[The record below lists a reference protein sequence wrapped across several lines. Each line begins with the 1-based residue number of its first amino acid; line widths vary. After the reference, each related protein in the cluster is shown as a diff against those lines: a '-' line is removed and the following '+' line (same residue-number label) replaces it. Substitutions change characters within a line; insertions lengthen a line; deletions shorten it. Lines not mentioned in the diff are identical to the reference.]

1 MTGSGRGVGDRAT
14 PQSTKRARNE
24 PLDTAPDFLVPGWK
38 PPPETAL
45 GRLRR
50 LARFMPLLQA
60 WSSPGPGRAGLTSEE
75 RDMLAL
81 VQLSVQR
88 SSSLLIRLPGGLHR
102 LPLLATAMI
111 AAGSLDVP
119 ASELTRLSGA
129 DPPPGPV
136 ALVTTRIIRR
146 GELDQLDASSVPVAP
161 ALHPHRLRGDGLMS
175 PVKGGRP
182 RLVTGAARLLFIAPV
197 TGFPVILGVAPRV
210 VVIDAACEAECE
222 WLTLA
227 RSWARSYGSTVITVT
242 DLHQSVEPLPAGDMA
257 HPSLVAPE
265 VAPAGPA
272 EPAPAG
278 DHESQWIADWPW
290 LNRAGSPPGS
300 GPALSPGGR
309 WPRIP
314 AQGRGR
320 AHLLT
325 VDDPALSGLAEVWE
339 RLGRLRDPDGFAA
352 PWPVCRAARLARLL
366 AELPTRT
373 ADYDRVAPRYGGRT
387 LRRLLDDIL
396 EADARNDFPA
406 SWRARVAADWGA
418 ARAVLTASYEALTVR
433 NPLTNVIADLV
444 EDAYRCGQ
452 QLDIVCGSRTAQ
464 EALTGRL
471 ASSGTLR
478 IEASPLVTLRSI
490 STVDPAG
497 AHQMTLLVG
506 PPAARWRHRLAAA
519 DLGQLTILGT
529 SACFRQLHRALCS
542 AYGEPSREE
551 ARDTR
556 SATLTALTG
565 AAADEDEI
573 DGRELQAGVTTQR
586 AAWGPAAVISLPDPG
601 RLITAALAEPPR
613 DIDPDLADLEAEP
626 DDMQESAE
634 LAAPERGRQIRAI
647 PVLVRSTAM
656 EETSPPAA
664 ILLPAAGRVQRLRDD
679 EIRLLPVTGV
689 AAGMILIGISEP
701 ERRTLFDR
709 IRPLLAGQRPQEA
722 ALLLQLWHVALGD
735 ARAASGSIAD
745 LTGRLCALGAD
756 ISVQAVA
763 QWSHPARIGPLDP
776 ANVRRIGR
784 IAGCG
789 VVAGEAARIAAV
801 MREARIDHAQV
812 GSAFVKLAGWHASG
826 DNAALDRAAD
836 RLGAEI
842 IDLAAELTAWRVIA
856 AGEPVFAPAAALRRP
871 MPIDEASRISL
882 PAPDTGRP
890 SCLPG
895 AEAAETVFLSSQPP
909 SDPEES

>member
-1 MTGSGRGVGDRAT
+1 MTPPCPAWQKSGNGSAGSGIRMASLRH
-14 PQSTKRARNE
+14 
-24 PLDTAPDFLVPGWK
+24 
-38 PPPETAL
+38 
-45 GRLRR
+45 GRYAGQPASPACWPNCL
-50 LARFMPLLQA
+50 
-60 WSSPGPGRAGLTSEE
+60 PGPPTT
-75 RDMLAL
+75 
-81 VQLSVQR
+81 
-88 SSSLLIRLPGGLHR
+88 
-102 LPLLATAMI
+102 TA
-111 AAGSLDVP
+111 
-119 ASELTRLSGA
+119 
-129 DPPPGPV
+129 
-136 ALVTTRIIRR
+136 
-146 GELDQLDASSVPVAP
+146 
-161 ALHPHRLRGDGLMS
+161 
-175 PVKGGRP
+175 
-182 RLVTGAARLLFIAPV
+182 
-197 TGFPVILGVAPRV
+197 
-210 VVIDAACEAECE
+210 
-222 WLTLA
+222 
-227 RSWARSYGSTVITVT
+227 
-242 DLHQSVEPLPAGDMA
+242 
-257 HPSLVAPE
+257 
-265 VAPAGPA
+265 
-272 EPAPAG
+272 
-278 DHESQWIADWPW
+278 
-290 LNRAGSPPGS
+290 
-300 GPALSPGGR
+300 
-309 WPRIP
+309 
-314 AQGRGR
+314 
-320 AHLLT
+320 
-325 VDDPALSGLAEVWE
+325 
-339 RLGRLRDPDGFAA
+339 
-352 PWPVCRAARLARLL
+352 
-366 AELPTRT
+366 
-373 ADYDRVAPRYGGRT
+373 VAPRYGGRT

-452 QLDIVCGSRTAQ
+452 QLNIVCGSRTAQ

-478 IEASPLVTLRSI
+478 IKASPLVTLRSI

-529 SACFRQLHRALCS
+529 SACFSQLHRALCS

-586 AAWGPAAVISLPDPG
+586 AAWGPAAVISLPDPDT
-601 RLITAALAEPPR
+601 LITAALAEPPR

-634 LAAPERGRQIRAI
+634 SAAPERGRQICAI

-756 ISVQAVA
+756 ITVHAVA

-776 ANVRRIGR
+776 ANVRRIAQDRRLRGR
-784 IAGCG
+784 GRRSCAHRRGHAGSPHPPCP
-789 VVAGEAARIAAV
+789 
-801 MREARIDHAQV
+801 
-812 GSAFVKLAGWHASG
+812 S
-826 DNAALDRAAD
+826 
-836 RLGAEI
+836 RLGF
-842 IDLAAELTAWRVIA
+842 RQ
-856 AGEPVFAPAAALRRP
+856 
-871 MPIDEASRISL
+871 ASRV
-882 PAPDTGRP
+882 ARQRGQRRARP
-890 SCLPG
+890 RR
-895 AEAAETVFLSSQPP
+895 
-909 SDPEES
+909 